1 MLLEMMDILNWVSLF
16 RKRNILY
23 KKQYINKRN
32 NLIFFLRS
40 MQCLFNTLFKVYLF
54 IVICVLYIFS
64 ALQMIR
70 NENIF

>member
-40 MQCLFNTLFKVYLF
+40 MRCLFNTLFKVYLF